1 MARRFRLR
9 SLPGADDEVSESNP
23 VIDRR
28 EFMRYSFNTAAG
40 VITILQ
46 KNNLEGV
53 AVSGQDANVAGLQN
67 ILLGWQTATVY
78 KPVKI
83 EADAAVEVAVALLN
97 GEAPEADQQLDDGTP
112 YIAVTPQLVGPEQVK
127 DVVAAGDASAEEI
140 CTGDVAEKCEEY
152 GVE

>member
-1 MARRFRLR
+1 MDGVWA
-9 SLPGADDEVSESNP
+9 ANDTN
-23 VIDRR
+23 
-28 EFMRYSFNTAAG
+28 AAG